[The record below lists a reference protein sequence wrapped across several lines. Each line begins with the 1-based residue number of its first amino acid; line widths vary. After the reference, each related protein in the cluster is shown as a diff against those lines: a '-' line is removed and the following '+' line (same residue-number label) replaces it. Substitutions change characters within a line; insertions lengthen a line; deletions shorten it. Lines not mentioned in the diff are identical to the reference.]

1 MDDAIAAICTSPA
14 EFTVSTESDEPLGDV
29 DRPRVRLANRRD
41 EPVADTS
48 EPISDVS
55 VEHHEAVADATPDEI
70 GVAQIIESI
79 LFASD
84 AALSAAK
91 IAELIDEVTAD
102 DVHAQIA
109 VLNLKYQR
117 AGLSFRIQRVAGG
130 FQMMTLPAYQT
141 WLRRLHHDRANTR
154 LSDAALETLS
164 VIAYRQPV
172 TRADIESI
180 RGVACGEV
188 VNRLRELGL
197 VRMVGRAEVVGRPML
212 YGTTRK
218 FLELFGLAS
227 LDELPPMEA
236 LAIRRSAPPAEPLK
250 PHDGGDEL
258 RAAAGA

>member
-14 EFTVSTESDEPLGDV
+14 EFAVSTESDESLGDV
-29 DRPRVRLANRRD
+29 SHPRVRVPARSD
-41 EPVADTS
+41 DAGADPP
-48 EPISDVS
+48 ERISDLS
-55 VEHHEAVADATPDEI
+55 AEHHDAVADAAPDEI
-70 GVAQIIESI
+70 GVAQIVESI

-84 AALSAAK
+84 APLSAAK
-91 IAELIDEVTAD
+91 IADLIDEVSAD
-102 DVHAQIA
+102 DVHEQIA

-117 AGLSFRIQRVAGG
+117 AGLSFRIERVAGG

-141 WLRRLHHDRANTR
+141 WLRRLHHDRASNR

-164 VIAYRQPV
+164 VIAYKQPV

-188 VNRLRELGL
+188 VNRLRELSL

-218 FLELFGLAS
+218 FLDLFGLSS

-236 LAIRRSAPPAEPLK
+236 LAIRRAAPPTEPIK
-250 PHDGGDEL
+250 PLDGGDEL